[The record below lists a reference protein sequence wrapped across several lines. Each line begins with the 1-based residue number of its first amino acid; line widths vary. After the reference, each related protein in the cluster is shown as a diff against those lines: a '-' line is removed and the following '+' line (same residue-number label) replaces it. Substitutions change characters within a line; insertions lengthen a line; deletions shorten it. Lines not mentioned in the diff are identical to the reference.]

1 MTTNKGA
8 GSNRGPERLRTA
20 MRGGIVAV
28 GAAVALAACQ
38 DRSIVDPAAEIVYY
52 GASVWDGS
60 GSPMIESAVI
70 QVGGG
75 RILSLTESPEG
86 TDVASQIPSSV
97 ESVDLTGQHV
107 IPGLINVHGHVG
119 GTWSQDMDT
128 GYGDYVHGELERYAR
143 FGVTTVNSLGG
154 DGPPSFEAR
163 DASWTEEPPGRA
175 RLLVAGA
182 VVVGET
188 PDEAVAMV
196 EDNAARGAD
205 WIKIRVDDNLG
216 ATAKMTPE
224 VYGAVIDK
232 AHELGLPLAAHLFY
246 QEDAKGLL
254 SAGADLVAHS
264 VRDQEVDPDL
274 MGQFRETGV
283 CYVPTL
289 TREVSTFAYGE
300 RPDFFDDP
308 FLMSDVDEAQVLAVS
323 EPARRES
330 IRNSRTA
337 RAYRIALDIAKHNLK
352 RLSEGGV
359 TIAFGTDSGPLGR
372 FQGYFEHME
381 VDLMREAG
389 LSMDEILLSA
399 TGDAAACLRRDDIGV
414 IEAGRRADFIVLSS
428 NPLEGPEALRS
439 IESVWIG
446 GQRVEGSDRTP

>member
-1 MTTNKGA
+1 MIRSG
-8 GSNRGPERLRTA
+8 LL
-20 MRGGIVAV
+20 
-28 GAAVALAACQ
+28 ALAAGVAFAAC
-38 DRSIVDPAAEIVYY
+38 DSRSIIDPAAETVYF
-52 GASVWDGS
+52 GGDLWDGA
-60 GSPMIESAVI
+60 GGPTIERAVI

-75 RILSLTESPEG
+75 RILSVTEAPEG
-86 TDVASQIPSSV
+86 VDVAAQIPASV
-97 ESVDLTGQHV
+97 ASVDLSGHHV

-119 GTWSQDMDT
+119 GTWSQDMDV
-128 GYGDYVHGELERYAR
+128 GYGDYVRAELGRYAR

-154 DGPPSFEAR
+154 DGPPSFEVR
-163 DASWTEEPPGRA
+163 DGSWTEAPPGRA

-188 PDEAVAMV
+188 PSEAVAMV

-216 ATAKMTPE
+216 ATSKMSPE
-224 VYGAVIDK
+224 VYGAVIDR

-254 SAGADLVAHS
+254 AAGADLVAHS
-264 VRDQEVDPDL
+264 VRDQEVDPEL

-308 FLMSDVDEAQVLAVS
+308 FLMSDVDEAQVLTVS
-323 EPARRES
+323 DPDRRES
-330 IRNSRTA
+330 IRNSRAA

-381 VDLMREAG
+381 VELMREAG
-389 LSMDEILLSA
+389 LSMDEILVSA
-399 TGDAAACLRRDDIGV
+399 TGDAAACLGRDDIGV
-414 IEAGRRADFIVLSS
+414 IEAGRRADFIVLSAD
-428 NPLEGPEALRS
+428 PLEGPEALRS